1 MSAKKIEEVGNPIVY
16 IFLSLALSGISYGV
30 YEKFTGLTMFIVGF
44 FFVSLIYYCGI
55 SFSGF
60 MIVFFIVGILIN
72 CSYYKIPSKIDG
84 VVRIVKV
91 TNYAIIGTYEGKNIS
106 LKTDRENLYV
116 GEMYKAKGNLK
127 NVQDKSNGIV
137 GELKAK
143 EFYKVQG
150 DWISKL
156 YEFKRNI
163 YIRLEGNL
171 GKRKAG
177 LLSSIAFGYSDNLDF
192 EDKEDMKNLGVIHSI
207 SVSGLHVAIVYVFLR
222 IFLGGKLG
230 LFATMIYVVFT
241 GYSYP
246 SIRAFVMLAC
256 VEGGHILK
264 RNNSSISALCLSALI
279 LIIYQPFSVFNI
291 SFHLT
296 YLATLGIILFNK
308 RLITLLYK
316 LPLKLRDSLSLTLS
330 AQIFTVP
337 YLILIFKDFSA
348 NFIVGNLLL
357 VPFVD
362 LMVIT
367 GNILPLIYG
376 FPLLFDF
383 CSYINLKIIK
393 MFDWMLNIIDK
404 FSLPMFYG
412 NEYVVFFYLF
422 LLLSF
427 YFVKKGYKKFI
438 YLPIISI
445 CVIVIQIYSPIPSIR
460 YYKEG
465 AILITYNGERTLIT
479 NKNGI
484 DVKRLSEAAMAAKTY
499 KNIKAVAII
508 GTGNIKVKGKDYL
521 LETSKE
527 KYLLKVSTSKNQTKE
542 YDIINFKD
550 GFTNKI
556 FIINGEVISFC
567 YGEEFK
573 ID

>member
-1 MSAKKIEEVGNPIVY
+1 MFAKKIEEVGNPIVY
-16 IFLSLALSGISYGV
+16 IFITLALSCISYGI
-30 YEKFTGLTMFIVGF
+30 YEKFTGLTIFIVGF
-44 FFVSLIYYCGI
+44 FFISMIYYCGI
-55 SFSGF
+55 SFGGI
-60 MIVFFIVGILIN
+60 MIVFFTIGIIIN
-72 CSYYKIPSKIDG
+72 YSYYKIPSKIDG
-84 VVRIVKV
+84 EVRIVKV
-91 TNYAIIGTYEGKNIS
+91 TNYEIIGAYEGKNIS
-106 LKTDRENLYV
+106 LKIDRSDLYV
-116 GEMYKAKGNLK
+116 GDKYRAKGNLK

-137 GELKAK
+137 GELEAK
-143 EFYKVQG
+143 EFFKVQG
-150 DWISKL
+150 DWISNL
-156 YEFKRNI
+156 YEFKRNM
-163 YIRLEGNL
+163 YKRLEENIGR
-171 GKRKAG
+171 RKAG

-192 EDKEDMKNLGVIHSI
+192 EDKEDMKNFGIIHSI
-207 SVSGLHVAIVYVFLR
+207 SVSGLHVAIVYGFLR
-222 IFLGGKLG
+222 IFVGGKLG
-230 LFATMIYVVFT
+230 LFATMIYVVFS
-241 GYSYP
+241 GYNYS

-256 VEGGHILK
+256 LEGGHILK
-264 RNNSSISALCLSALI
+264 RNNSSISALCLSGLI
-279 LIIYQPFSVFNI
+279 LIIYQPFSIFNI

-308 RLITLLYK
+308 KLINYLYK
-316 LPLKLRDSLSLTLS
+316 LPIKLRDSLSLTFS

-337 YLILIFKDFSA
+337 YLILIFKDFSP

-357 VPFVD
+357 VPLVD

-367 GNILPLIYG
+367 GNILPLAYV
-376 FPLLFDF
+376 FPWLFDL

-393 MFDWMLNIIDK
+393 MFDWMLDIIDK

-445 CVIVIQIYSPIPSIR
+445 FIIAVQIYSPIPNIR
-460 YYKEG
+460 YYREG
-465 AILITYNGERTLIT
+465 AILITYKGERVLVT
-479 NKNGI
+479 NKSGI
-484 DVKRLSEAAMAAKTY
+484 DIKRLSEAAMAGKTY
-499 KNIKAVAII
+499 KNAKIAQIKGV
-508 GTGNIKVKGKDYL
+508 GNIKLQDKDYL
-521 LETSKE
+521 LETLKE
-527 KYLLKVSTSKNQTKE
+527 KYLLKVSPSKNQTKE

-567 YGEEFK
+567 CGEDFK

>member
-1 MSAKKIEEVGNPIVY
+1 MV
-16 IFLSLALSGISYGV
+16 
-30 YEKFTGLTMFIVGF
+30 
-44 FFVSLIYYCGI
+44 
-55 SFSGF
+55 
-60 MIVFFIVGILIN
+60 VFFITGILIN
-72 CSYYKIPSKIDG
+72 CSYYKISNKIDG
-84 VVRIVKV
+84 EVRIIKV
-91 TNYAIIGTYEGKNIS
+91 TNYAIIGTYEEKNIS
-106 LKTDRENLYV
+106 LKINEKNLYV
-116 GEMYKAKGNLK
+116 GEKYKVTGTLK

-137 GELKAK
+137 GELEPK
-143 EFYKVQG
+143 EFYKVDG
-150 DWISKL
+150 DWIEKL
-156 YEFKRNI
+156 YEFKRNM
-163 YIRLEGNL
+163 YKHLEENL

-177 LLSSIAFGYSDNLDF
+177 LLASIAFGYSDNLDY

-207 SVSGLHVAIVYVFLR
+207 SVSGLHVAIVYGFLR

-230 LFATMIYVVFT
+230 LLATMIYVIFT
-241 GYSYP
+241 GYNYS

-264 RNNSSISALCLSALI
+264 RNNSSLSALCLSAII
-279 LIIYQPFSVFNI
+279 LIIYQPFIIFNI

-308 RLITLLYK
+308 KLINFLYK
-316 LPLKLRDSLSLTLS
+316 FPVKLRDSLSLTFS

-337 YLILIFKDFSA
+337 YLILIFKDFSV
-348 NFIVGNLLL
+348 NFIVGNLFL

-367 GNILPLIYG
+367 GNILPLTYWVSW
-376 FPLLFDF
+376 LFDF
-383 CSYINLKIIK
+383 CSYLNLQIIK

-427 YFVKKGYKKFI
+427 YFVKKGYRKFV
-438 YLPIISI
+438 YLPFISI
-445 CVIVIQIYSPIPSIR
+445 FIIMLQIYSPIPNVR

-465 AILITYNGERTLIT
+465 AILVNYRGERVLIS
-479 NKNGI
+479 NKSGVDI
-484 DVKRLSEAAMAAKTY
+484 KRLSEAAMATKNYRNAK
-499 KNIKAVAII
+499 IVAIN
-508 GTGNIKVKGKDYL
+508 GAGNIKLQGKDYI

-527 KYLLKVSTSKNQTKE
+527 KYLLKVSTSKNETRE

-550 GFTNKI
+550 GFVNKI
-556 FIINGEVISFC
+556 FIINDKVIEVC
-567 YGEEFK
+567 
-573 ID
+573 